1 MTTDGRNPA
10 AAERAGAL
18 LAAPAGDAG
27 TTARAAGELGGESA
41 GHRSAGSQRQCAAA
55 GPAERAPGPAEADP
69 GPAVPGA
76 AHRARESD
84 AMGLLQPEQ
93 LLAAIS
99 GHLDPGGGPELLGF
113 ARELGDLRAA
123 LLAVE
128 LAPRCGGSGGGEA
141 ELRRR
146 ITTVVGAI
154 DAWRVRHLPY
164 HSGMRSHTH
173 SLGQVIDHVA
183 ERFVDAWWT
192 VRHSDDERL
201 RRTAWFHL
209 GQVRDGY
216 ADLVDEIR
224 AHRVELPLG
233 WAGLSRR

>member
-1 MTTDGRNPA
+1 MTTDGRDPA
-10 AAERAGAL
+10 AADRTGAL
-18 LAAPAGDAG
+18 LAVPVGDTT
-27 TTARAAGELGGESA
+27 TTARAAGEPGREYA
-41 GHRSAGSQRQCAAA
+41 GRRGAGPQRQCTAA
-55 GPAERAPGPAEADP
+55 GPAERPPGPEGAAP

-76 AHRARESD
+76 AHRAREDSL
-84 AMGLLQPEQ
+84 GLLQPEQ

-123 LLAVE
+123 LLVVE
-128 LAPRCGGSGGGEA
+128 LDPRCGGAGGEV

-146 ITTVVGAI
+146 ITAVVEAI

-164 HSGMRSHTH
+164 HSGVRSHTH

-201 RRTAWFHL
+201 RRAAWFHL
-209 GQVRDGY
+209 GQVREGY
-216 ADLVDEIR
+216 ADLVDDIR

-233 WAGLSRR
+233 WGGLARR